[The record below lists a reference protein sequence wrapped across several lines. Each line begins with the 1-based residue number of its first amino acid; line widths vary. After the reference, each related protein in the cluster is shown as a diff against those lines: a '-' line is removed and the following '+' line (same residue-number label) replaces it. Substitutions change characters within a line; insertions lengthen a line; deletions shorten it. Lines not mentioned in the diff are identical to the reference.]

1 MEIERKRAIEL
12 QMKFLNII
20 LSETIKRLKENSKI
34 AVVY

>member
-34 AVVY
+34 SVVY